1 MRGKVGKLGRC
12 SPSAAVELLI
22 LLMKSF
28 FLCQNFLKK
37 YQYMSSTRSGN
48 YMNSA
53 LKKFQQFTGLHVT
66 GILDKPTIEQMKKPR
81 CGMPDFRGHVKRFVA
96 NSKWSKTHLT
106 YFVRKYG
113 ADLKRSTQ
121 DKIFAKAL
129 KLWSDVSGL
138 SFSKAR
144 NGLSADI
151 KIR

>member
-1 MRGKVGKLGRC
+1 
-12 SPSAAVELLI
+12 
-22 LLMKSF
+22 
-28 FLCQNFLKK
+28 
-37 YQYMSSTRSGN
+37 MSSTRSGN
-48 YMNSA
+48 YINSA

-66 GILDKPTIEQMKKPR
+66 GVLDKPTIEQMKKPR
-81 CGMPDFRGHVKRFVA
+81 CGMPDFRGHVKRFAA
-96 NSKWSKTHLT
+96 NSKWSKTHLN

-144 NGLSADI
+144 SGLSADI

>member
-1 MRGKVGKLGRC
+1 M
-12 SPSAAVELLI
+12 
-22 LLMKSF
+22 
-28 FLCQNFLKK
+28 
-37 YQYMSSTRSGN
+37 
-48 YMNSA
+48 
-53 LKKFQQFTGLHVT
+53 HVT

-81 CGMPDFRGHVKRFVA
+81 FGMPDFRGHVKRFAA